1 MSSPTESRNPKKK
14 AESPSRH
21 KLPRKEDMQN
31 ALRLV
36 EEVRK
41 LSEEEQRY
49 VFSELAKEQLDPDS
63 DEVVQ
68 LWDNERNMLGYFEP
82 MVHHFRESGRKFS
95 GTAKSKE
102 DILQGSVSVR
112 EFLDRVLQQRNVGE

>member
-1 MSSPTESRNPKKK
+1 
-14 AESPSRH
+14 
-21 KLPRKEDMQN
+21 MQN

-49 VFSELAKEQLDPDS
+49 VFRELAKEQLDPDS

-68 LWDNERNMLGYFEP
+68 LWDNEGNMLGYFEP
-82 MVHHFRESGRKFS
+82 MVHHFRESGAGLSKLA
-95 GTAKSKE
+95 TCKE
-102 DILQGSVSVR
+102 DILEGSVSVR
-112 EFLDRVLQQRNVGE
+112 EFLERSINRLNATE